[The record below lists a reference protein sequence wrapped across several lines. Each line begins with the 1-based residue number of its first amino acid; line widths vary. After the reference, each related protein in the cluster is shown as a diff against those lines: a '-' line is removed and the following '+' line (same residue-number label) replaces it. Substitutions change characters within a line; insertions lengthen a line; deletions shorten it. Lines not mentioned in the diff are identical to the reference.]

1 MRLAPAS
8 STNVT
13 GVATLGGATVNAI
26 FSSGAVTS
34 RYTILTAADSMSGT
48 FNPHVVSNSP
58 NLSATLSYDANDVFL
73 NVALRF
79 TTPENFNPN
88 QRTIA
93 NVLTTFFNTNGSIP
107 VAFALLTPTGL
118 TQVSG
123 ESASSSRQ
131 TTFNATN
138 QFMSVMTDPFVDGR
152 GGNSGFGSDNGS
164 NSGFGSDSGNNT
176 GFGSDNG
183 SNTGNNNGLGS
194 NTGNNG
200 GLGPRSDMGGSTSST
215 SAYASEGHDAPG
227 TLHARRER
235 EAYAAMSRK
244 APVAG
249 TFAQRWSVW
258 AAGYGGSQV
267 TDGNT
272 AQGTSATT
280 SRIVGTVV
288 GADYRFSPNTVAGFA
303 LGGGGTN
310 FAVANGLGGG
320 RSDLFQAGAFVK
332 HTAGPAYIIGRS
344 VVWLAGRHHQSHAS
358 PSPASISS
366 ARSSMPMRGRAVSR
380 AAIAS
385 SRQPSA
391 ASASRPMPPGRSRRS
406 CCRPMPSSVVGG
418 QQHLRADLHR
428 KGRHGD
434 AQRTRPA
441 HRQILRDGQRAS

>member
-280 SRIVGTVV
+280 SRIAGTVV

-332 HTAGPAYIIGRS
+332 HTAGPVYIIGRS
-344 VVWLAGRHHQSHAS
+344 VVWLAGRDHQS
-358 PSPASISS
+358 
-366 ARSSMPMRGRAVSR
+366 R
-380 AAIAS
+380 
-385 SRQPSA
+385 
-391 ASASRPMPPGRSRRS
+391 ASRVDQLRAEFNAQAWSGRVESGYRFVA
-406 CCRPMPSSVVGG
+406 PTFGGIGITPYAAGQVTTFMLPAYAESVVGAVTPS
-418 QQHLRADLHR
+418 RSPTR
-428 KGRHGD
+428 
-434 AQRTRPA
+434 QRTSR
-441 HRQILRDGQRAS
+441 RRAANWACVPTNPSPWTTVS